1 VEVRG
6 PSSSYS
12 SADRRIGLGDSRAED
27 IGMAVKGGVS
37 TSRSSAR
44 WLLTGYCGVGLSTN
58 SVRDGR
64 HAVIG
69 LTFLCAGF
77 GIFDLS
83 LLFAGLQ

>member
-1 VEVRG
+1 VEA
-6 PSSSYS
+6 SSSYRS
-12 SADRRIGLGDSRAED
+12 IGWRIGPDDLGVEV

-44 WLLTGYCGVGLSTN
+44 WLLTGYSGVGLSTN

-64 HAVIG
+64 RAVIG
-69 LTFLCAGF
+69 LAFLCSGF
-77 GIFDLS
+77 AIFDLS